1 MISGRVSGKLN
12 EIEVTRDTFPG
23 ISNTLR
29 MNRTKAEVVKL
40 VSILGDWKEANVK
53 PMFKRDQE
61 DI

>member
-29 MNRTKAEVVKL
+29 MNRTKAEV
-40 VSILGDWKEANVK
+40 AYATC
-53 PMFKRDQE
+53 
-61 DI
+61 